1 MQEKEPQLCGTMEF
15 ETWFQRLKEYAVKE
29 HGFAPEAAESF
40 DREAYKLFYDDD
52 YTPEDALDEDM
63 TNA

>member
-1 MQEKEPQLCGTMEF
+1 MEF